1 MSNYKRTLKQ
11 RINKLLNDYYK
22 NELNKITRLCDQKNI
37 EYHIAFEEIER
48 VITPYIRIYQVLTI
62 NDSQVG
68 YLYKVYSDRKN
79 RRFKL
84 IYYDDYEKVLFADN
98 ADTLLSIL
106 EILFINQSNKMEQKR

>member
-1 MSNYKRTLKQ
+1 MSIYKKSLKQ
-11 RINKLLNDYYK
+11 RMNKLLDDYYE
-22 NELNKITRLCDQKNI
+22 NELKKIPRLCAKKNI
-37 EYHIAFEEIER
+37 DYHIDWEEIER
-48 VITPYIRIYQVLTI
+48 VITPYIRIYQVFTI

-106 EILFINQSNKMEQKR
+106 EILFINQSNKRRV